1 VTVKEDRAESGQ
13 EREWLQQDS
22 LIYGGLMGVGVV
34 CVQPFLTTGLDGQM
48 AKVELES
55 CSEHPVP
62 VLKGRLLSVL
72 PKAI

>member
-1 VTVKEDRAESGQ
+1 MKEDRAESGQ

-34 CVQPFLTTGLDGQM
+34 CVQPFLTAGLHEQM

-62 VLKGRLLSVL
+62 VLKGRVLSVL

>member
-1 VTVKEDRAESGQ
+1 
-13 EREWLQQDS
+13 
-22 LIYGGLMGVGVV
+22 MGVGVV
-34 CVQPFLTTGLDGQM
+34 CVQPFLTAGIHGQM

-55 CSEHPVP
+55 YAEHPVP